1 MTKLLFSLF
10 AFTILNLN
18 TLNAAKD
25 FADFYLDQNM
35 TEKSS
40 KAKAKTDYYAETL
53 KMFEQSERVLFEEL
67 PSYFIG
73 RCFLANGA
81 VRGTLLLSGTFTE
94 DKNLGPVFS
103 PKIYNIVNIFQG
115 SSLDY
120 FDRITPRMK
129 SHMEK
134 ITKDEVKQYGETLD
148 QYGADLTVDKRVE
161 GLGAV
166 FVIRKF
172 NEYFTAVVE
181 AYRSSNDEIS
191 KELYSSCYFYEEP
204 EVVEN

>member
-1 MTKLLFSLF
+1 MTKLLISLF
-10 AFTILNLN
+10 ALTILNLN
-18 TLNAAKD
+18 TLYAAKD
-25 FADFYLDQNM
+25 FAVFHLDQDM

-53 KMFEQSERVLFEEL
+53 KMFEQSERALFEEL

-73 RCFLANGA
+73 RCFMANGE

-103 PKIYNIVNIFQG
+103 PKTYNIVNIFQG

-134 ITKDEVKQYGETLD
+134 ITKDEVKQYG
-148 QYGADLTVDKRVE
+148 ADLIVDKRVE

-172 NEYFTAVVE
+172 NDYFTAIVE